1 MQVVDK
7 PWFPDYPPTLPHVIH
22 DCVAKHADRTFLIEG
37 ESQWTFRQIGERS
50 ARLARGLTALGVG
63 KAHRVGIIMPNCTD
77 WVVTWWA
84 AGRIGAFTVPLST
97 FFRPRELAAVLKQA
111 DIETLLVY
119 DAYLHHNYVEHLEE
133 AIPEL
138 KGQDSTLLYLQSH
151 PYLRRIVVW
160 GRSDI
165 DGYDRKWAI
174 QGPDELHALADADR
188 RIDAPLMKAIED
200 NVVPADMLIGVCTS
214 GSTAEPKI
222 VVHTHASMLR
232 ICHAYRAYMGIRPDD
247 RSYSGMPFFW
257 LGGLNFNLL
266 QIMFEGACMVFAHTP
281 KPDDVLNVVSREKVT
296 RVSMWPAQRL
306 ALLDRVR
313 TSGIDV
319 SSVRIGL
326 FDPVDPDGKVV
337 PLPRRSS
344 MLGMTESFGPHGV
357 EHVETIMPEQRARSA
372 GHALEGIERKIVD
385 PETRQTLPAGQVG
398 ELMIRGFS
406 LMQGYY
412 KRERSEIFDPDG
424 WFATGDL
431 CRFDADGYI
440 YYQSRRSE
448 MIKTSGANVAPM
460 EIEVLMQGYE
470 NVMEAIVFGL
480 PDEVKGERVAAVLIA
495 KEGRIIDVDAVR
507 QRLKNDLST
516 YKVPTDI
523 FILPH
528 ADIPRTD
535 TGKVRKPVLKE
546 FLMNN
551 SMVKK

>member
-7 PWFPDYPPTLPHVIH
+7 PWFPDYPPTLPNVIN
-22 DCVAKHADRTFLIEG
+22 DCVAKHADRTFLIDG
-37 ESQWTFRQIGERS
+37 EAHWTFRQIGDRS

-63 KAHRVGIIMPNCTD
+63 KAHRVGIIMPNNTD

-119 DAYLHHNYVEHLEE
+119 ESYLHHNYVEHLEE

-138 KGQDSTLLYLQSH
+138 KQQDSTLLYLQSH
-151 PYLRRIVVW
+151 PCLRRIVVW
-160 GRSDI
+160 GRSDT
-165 DGYDRKWAI
+165 DRHDRKWAMH
-174 QGPDELHALADADR
+174 GPDELHALADANPK
-188 RIDAPLMKAIED
+188 IDAPLLKSIED
-200 NVVPADMLIGVCTS
+200 NVVPADMLIGICTS
-214 GSTAEPKI
+214 GSTAEPKV

-232 ICHAYRAYMGIRPDD
+232 ICHAYRAYMAIRPDE
-247 RSYSGMPFFW
+247 RNYNGMPFFW
-257 LGGLNFNLL
+257 LGGLNYNLL
-266 QIMFEGACMVFAHTP
+266 QIMFEGACMVFSPTP
-281 KPDDVLNVVSREKVT
+281 RPDDVLNVVSREKVT
-296 RVSMWPAQRL
+296 RVSLWPAQRL

-313 TSGIDV
+313 VTGIDV
-319 SSVRIGL
+319 SSVRQGL

-337 PLPRRSS
+337 PAPLRSG

-357 EHVETIMPEQRARSA
+357 EHAEVILPESRARAA
-372 GHALEGIERKIVD
+372 GHTLEGIERKIVD
-385 PETRQTLPAGQVG
+385 PETRQTLLAGQVG

-412 KRERSEIFDPDG
+412 KRERSEIFDQDG

-431 CRFDADGYI
+431 CRLDEEGYI
-440 YYQSRRSE
+440 YYHSRRSE

-495 KEGRIIDVDAVR
+495 KEGKTIDVDALRV
-507 QRLKNDLST
+507 RLKNDLST

-535 TGKVRKPVLKE
+535 TGKVRKPLLKDIV
-546 FLMNN
+546 MND

>member
-1 MQVVDK
+1 M
-7 PWFPDYPPTLPHVIH
+7 
-22 DCVAKHADRTFLIEG
+22 
-37 ESQWTFRQIGERS
+37 
-50 ARLARGLTALGVG
+50 
-63 KAHRVGIIMPNCTD
+63 
-77 WVVTWWA
+77 
-84 AGRIGAFTVPLST
+84 
-97 FFRPRELAAVLKQA
+97 
-111 DIETLLVY
+111 
-119 DAYLHHNYVEHLEE
+119 
-133 AIPEL
+133 
-138 KGQDSTLLYLQSH
+138 
-151 PYLRRIVVW
+151 
-160 GRSDI
+160 
-165 DGYDRKWAI
+165 
-174 QGPDELHALADADR
+174 QGPDELHALADADP
-188 RIDAPLMKAIED
+188 RIDAALLKSIEG
-200 NVVPADMLIGVCTS
+200 NVVLADMLIGICTS

-232 ICHAYRAYMGIRPDD
+232 ICHAYRAYMAIRPDD

-257 LGGLNFNLL
+257 LGGLNYNLL
-266 QIMFEGACMVFAHTP
+266 QIMFEGACMVFAPTP

-296 RVSMWPAQRL
+296 RVSLWPAQRL

-319 SSVRIGL
+319 SSVRQGL
-326 FDPVDPDGKVV
+326 FDPVDADGKVV
-337 PLPRRSS
+337 PVTRRAG

-357 EHVETIMPEQRARSA
+357 EHAETILPESRARAA
-372 GHALEGIERKIVD
+372 GHMLEGIERKIVD
-385 PETRQTLPAGQVG
+385 PETLQTLSAGQVG

-412 KRERSEIFDPDG
+412 KRERSEIFDQDG

-431 CRFDADGYI
+431 CRFDAEGYI

-495 KEGRIIDVDAVR
+495 KEGRIIDVEAVR

-535 TGKVRKPVLKE
+535 TGKVRKPLLKD
-546 FLMNN
+546 
-551 SMVKK
+551 MVISKQA

>member
-7 PWFPDYPPTLPHVIH
+7 PWFPDYPPTLPNVIN
-22 DCVAKHADRTFLIEG
+22 DCVAKHADRNFLIDGKEH
-37 ESQWTFRQIGERS
+37 WTFHQIGERS

-63 KAHRVGIIMPNCTD
+63 KAHRVGIIMPNNTD

-97 FFRPRELAAVLKQA
+97 FFRPRELGAVLKQA

-119 DAYLHHNYVEHLEE
+119 ESYLHHNYVEHLEE

-138 KGQDSTLLYLQSH
+138 KAQDSTLLYLQSH
-151 PYLRRIVVW
+151 PCLRRIVVW
-160 GRSDI
+160 GDC
-165 DGYDRKWAI
+165 GRKWAMR
-174 QGPDELHALADADR
+174 GPDKLHTLADANSK
-188 RIDAPLMKAIED
+188 IDATFLKQIED
-200 NVVPADMLIGVCTS
+200 NVVPADMLIGICTS
-214 GSTAEPKI
+214 GSTAEPKV

-232 ICHAYRAYMGIRPDD
+232 ICHAYRAYMGIRPDE
-247 RSYSGMPFFW
+247 RNYNGMPFFW
-257 LGGLNFNLL
+257 LGGLNYNLL
-266 QIMFEGACMVFAHTP
+266 QIMFEGACMVFSPTP
-281 KPDDVLNVVSREKVT
+281 RPDDVLNVVSKEKAT
-296 RVSMWPAQRL
+296 RVSLWPAQRL

-313 TSGIDV
+313 ASGIDV
-319 SSVRIGL
+319 SSVRQGL
-326 FDPVDPDGKVV
+326 FDPVDAEGKVV
-337 PLPRRSS
+337 PVARRAG

-357 EHVETIMPEQRARSA
+357 EHAEAILPDHRARAA
-372 GHALEGIERKIVD
+372 GHMLEGIERKIVD
-385 PETRQTLPAGQVG
+385 PETRETLPPGQVG

-412 KRERSEIFDPDG
+412 KRERAEIFDKDG

-431 CRFDADGYI
+431 CRLDEEGYV
-440 YYQSRRSE
+440 YYHSRRSE

-495 KEGRIIDVDAVR
+495 KEGKTIDVDALRV
-507 QRLKNDLST
+507 RLKNDLST

-523 FILPH
+523 FVLPH

-535 TGKVRKPVLKE
+535 TGKVRKPVLRE
-546 FLMNN
+546 IVLNN
-551 SMVKK
+551 NMVKK